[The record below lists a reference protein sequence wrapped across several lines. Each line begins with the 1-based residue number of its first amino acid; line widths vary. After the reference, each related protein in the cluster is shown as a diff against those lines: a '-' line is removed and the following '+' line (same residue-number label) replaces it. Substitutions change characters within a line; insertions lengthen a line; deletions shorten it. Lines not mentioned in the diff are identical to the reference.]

1 MTSTSGCV
9 TECQELLSSLHSV
22 CLCSAKR
29 SAANLVA
36 HHLAEVVHSG
46 AVVGAREALFGGVP
60 FMSISLNWLQLLR
73 FPFLRLR
80 MHMLKHLPHRAGL
93 LVQLKKYIVLA
104 FVETIVVD

>member
-29 SAANLVA
+29 SANLVA

-46 AVVGAREALFGGVP
+46 AVAGDRVALFGGVP
-60 FMSISLNWLQLLR
+60 FMSMSLNWLQLLR

-93 LVQLKKYIVLA
+93 LVQLKKYIVLV
-104 FVETIVVD
+104 FVEKIVVD

>member
-22 CLCSAKR
+22 CLCSVKR

-36 HHLAEVVHSG
+36 HHLDELCSG
-46 AVVGAREALFGGVP
+46 WCQEREALFGGVP